1 MRFFLFH
8 ILYISYCTQFKR
20 RNYKLTEEERI
31 VVEMLLMDVDAKSR
45 QAKIYSEVADKTLE
59 SLRSDVES
67 YQNSD
72 VKSYKRKQ
80 GVSGWTVFRWG
91 AAGAGLG
98 ALGKRESLREFYR
111 GHFCLGNLRFYTS
124 VHKGRLHQ
132 QVCRAT

>member
-1 MRFFLFH
+1 
-8 ILYISYCTQFKR
+8 
-20 RNYKLTEEERI
+20 
-31 VVEMLLMDVDAKSR
+31 MDVDAKSR
-45 QAKIYSEVADKTLE
+45 QAKIYSEVAHKTLK
-59 SLRSDVES
+59 SLNSDVE
-67 YQNSD
+67 
-72 VKSYKRKQ
+72 SYKRKQ